1 MPRCIDAAA
10 PQQHGRATVRA
21 ARRGR
26 TGLGGLLWLACALPG
41 LAANPAPTGLT
52 PARPGAAAPPAAAPA
67 SRPVAA
73 APAQP
78 VASAA
83 RLPDGADKADKA
95 DQAAAV
101 EPRTA
106 ALSSTGQR
114 VYQQA
119 RRQLLQVRT
128 LLKTQDSQ
136 SSVGSGFL
144 VSNDGHLITNY
155 HVVSQYALRPD
166 RHRLVFVDAD
176 GAQGALQLLAFD
188 VAHDLALL
196 KPAQAGALAG
206 RGAVSFRPAEQAMP
220 RGARM
225 YALGNPLDVGFAV
238 NEGSYNGPV
247 ERSFLTTLF
256 FGGALSPGMS
266 GGPALDE
273 QGRLVGVNVATRM
286 GGEQVSF
293 LVPAGH
299 AEALLQRGRTAQP
312 ITQAAWPELTR
323 QLTAHQALLTERFLA
338 QPWRSAGHPRYRI
351 PVPQE
356 TFLRCWGDSSAGT
369 TRGLRFERS
378 DCEMDSRVFVS
389 DALLMG
395 ALSVRHEVY
404 DGSRL
409 GALRFAERHAASF
422 GNESFGVRTAQLT
435 GPRCHERT
443 VERQGLPLRAVLCL
457 SAYKKLP
464 GLYNLGVLVAT
475 LDQSDAGAQ
484 GRFDAVGVSFDN
496 AMRLAQHYLDGYQW
510 TAPPTASP

>member
-1 MPRCIDAAA
+1 MPRCIDAAV
-10 PQQHGRATVRA
+10 PGRSGPARARA
-21 ARRGR
+21 A
-26 TGLGGLLWLACALPG
+26 LWGLLLAV
-41 LAANPAPTGLT
+41 APWPVL
-52 PARPGAAAPPAAAPA
+52 AAAPA
-67 SRPVAA
+67 
-73 APAQP
+73 PAGLT
-78 VASAA
+78 ASAA
-83 RLPDGADKADKA
+83 AATGPTSGQVAVTPAGPAASSTRPATEAGALPSDEAGA
-95 DQAAAV
+95 
-101 EPRTA
+101 T

-114 VYQQA
+114 IYQQA

-144 VSNDGHLITNY
+144 VSNEGHLITNY
-155 HVVSQYALRPD
+155 HVISQYALRPD
-166 RHRLVFVDAD
+166 RHRLVYVDAD

-206 RGAVSFRPAEQAMP
+206 RGAVAFRPAALPMA

-225 YALGNPLDVGFAV
+225 YSLGNPLDVGFAV

-247 ERSFLTTLF
+247 ERSFFTTLF

-266 GGPALDE
+266 GGPALDD
-273 QGRLVGVNVATRM
+273 QGRLVGINVATRV

-293 LVPAGH
+293 LVPAAH
-299 AEALLQRGRTAQP
+299 AETLLQRGRAAAPVTQP
-312 ITQAAWPELTR
+312 AWPELTR
-323 QLTAHQALLTERFLA
+323 QLMAHQAVLTQRFLA

-404 DGSRL
+404 DGTRL
-409 GALRFAERHAASF
+409 GALRFAERHASSF
-422 GNESFGVRTAQLT
+422 GNESFGVRSAQLT

-443 VERQGLPLRAVLCL
+443 VQREGLPLRAVLCL
-457 SAYKKLP
+457 TAYKKLP

-484 GRFDAVGVSFDN
+484 GRFDAIGVSFDN
-496 AMRLAQHYLDGYQW
+496 ALRLAQHYLDGYQW